1 MIYKKINS
9 TQYRSEFIDK
19 FTSFGE
25 KAPIMISFATDELGV
40 TVVHENSNKTY
51 FYPWDYT
58 IPVKIFIHNIKDE
71 LSRNHYPRV
80 SRLETVVHNFTPEEQ
95 ADMIVNGVSVDSV
108 PVSKT
113 EEKMITYRIDKILA
127 MKDEFI
133 LIDENTGDQYR
144 YKMAGS
150 SIYFLKNYRQ
160 GEYKTTEE
168 AGDVFFK
175 KSQMIGKLTNI
186 NN

>member
-25 KAPIMISFATDELGV
+25 KAPIMLSFATDELGV
-40 TVVHENSNKTY
+40 TVVHENSNQTY

-71 LSRNHYPRV
+71 LSKNHYPRV
-80 SRLETVVHNFTPEEQ
+80 SRLESVVHNFTPEEQ
-95 ADMIVNGVSVDSV
+95 ADMIANGVSVDSV

-113 EEKMITYRIDKILA
+113 ETKTVTYRIDKILA
-127 MKDEFI
+127 SLGNI
-133 LIDENTGDQYR
+133 
-144 YKMAGS
+144 S
-150 SIYFLKNYRQ
+150 SKATFKSSSCDNMFPNEVSTPL
-160 GEYKTTEE
+160 G
-168 AGDVFFK
+168 APVVPDV
-175 KSQMIGKLTNI
+175 
-186 NN
+186 